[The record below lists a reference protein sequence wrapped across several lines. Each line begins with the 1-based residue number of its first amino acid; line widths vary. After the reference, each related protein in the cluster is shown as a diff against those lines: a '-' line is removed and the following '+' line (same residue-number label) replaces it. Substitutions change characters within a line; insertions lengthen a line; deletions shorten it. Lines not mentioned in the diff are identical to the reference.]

1 MNCCQCEGIERE
13 FNQKAVAKEL
23 KQYRKEGPAKPTR
36 MLIDALKAEGVEG
49 MTLLDIGGGIG
60 AIQHE
65 LLSAGASR
73 AIHVDASTAY
83 IKAAK
88 EETERRGLAD
98 RVTHY
103 HGNFVELTQSIEP
116 ADVVTLDK
124 VICCYHDIEG
134 LVGQS
139 SAKARKHYGLVYPS
153 DTWWTRVLNSI
164 FNLVQWIRR
173 SPFRSFVH
181 STDAVDALV
190 RGNGLERRFYGKR
203 FMWGQRWQVMV
214 YSRSNHV
221 SPINPKTT

>member
-1 MNCCQCEGIERE
+1 MNCSQCEGIERE
-13 FNQKAVAKEL
+13 FNEEAVAKEV
-23 KQYRKEGPAKPTR
+23 KEYRKEGSAETTR
-36 MLIDALKAEGVEG
+36 MLIDALKGEGVEG

-88 EETERRGLAD
+88 EEVERRGLAE

-103 HGNFVELTQSIEP
+103 HGNFVDLAQSIEP

-124 VICCYHDIEG
+124 VICCYHDMRA
-134 LVGQS
+134 LVDQS
-139 SAKARKHYGLVYPS
+139 SSKARKLYGLVYPS

-164 FNLVQWIRR
+164 SNLVQWMRR

-181 STDAVDALV
+181 STNLVDTLV
-190 RGNGLERRFYGKR
+190 RGNGLERHFYRKR
-203 FMWGQRWQVMV
+203 FMWGTRWQVMV
-214 YSRSNHV
+214 YSRRNDV
-221 SPINPKTT
+221 SAIHSKTA